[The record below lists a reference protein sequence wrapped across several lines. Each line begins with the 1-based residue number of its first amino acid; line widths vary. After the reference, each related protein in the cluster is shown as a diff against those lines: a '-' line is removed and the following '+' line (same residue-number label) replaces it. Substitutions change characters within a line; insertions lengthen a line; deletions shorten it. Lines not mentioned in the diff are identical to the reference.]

1 MLGSPQVTRPN
12 MKTLYLML
20 SLGALLCAP
29 AAQRAEAQQKQDTAD
44 WTVLVYAAVDN
55 DWEEPF
61 MRDIR
66 KMRKGLKGVKGVEV
80 VLLIDRSPDYSRD
93 KRALGE
99 DFSDTRLYRL
109 TGGEAE
115 RLGGEPELAGLTESS
130 ELDLNTGDARTLRD
144 FIRYGKRAHPAERYA
159 LWCVSHGE
167 GPMSCPDETTEDILF
182 TAELTDVLGEE
193 DSVDLLGFDAC
204 LMASVENAYQW
215 RRREGAFGADF
226 LVASAPLSSSW
237 PYEEIFAG
245 LKKRPKSGEGFT
257 ASAFGERLVDE
268 LKDQITGGRSDEHG
282 LERDL
287 QTWGSF
293 DLGEVAAAKRDLD
306 LLAAQLW
313 KDEAKDELLQLRGS
327 GLEAPTFV
335 YVWPERNAN
344 RDMPNVD
351 LAHLCERITKDK
363 SFSKEARSLA
373 DDAAKSAKAVVSS
386 SFGLKHYEGFR
397 EGEHG
402 LYLIFP
408 EGDTKTRRGKTYWSR
423 MGWYNA
429 LELEGD
435 EDGYGKYAWCMDG
448 AEPANG
454 EVENWFELMDAWF
467 DISGSEDPGGS
478 NGYAW

>member
-1 MLGSPQVTRPN
+1 
-12 MKTLYLML
+12 MKRHLLQL
-20 SLGALLCAP
+20 SLFALLSTTP
-29 AAQRAEAQQKQDTAD
+29 ALAAEERREAAD
-44 WTVLVYAAVDN
+44 WTVLIYAAVDN

-61 MRDIR
+61 MRDVR
-66 KMRKGLKGVKGVEV
+66 RMRKGLKGVKGVEV

-109 TGGEAE
+109 SGGEAE
-115 RLGGEPELAGLTESS
+115 RLNGEPELRGLTETSKT
-130 ELDLNTGDARTLRD
+130 DLNTGDARTLRD

-167 GPMSCPDETTEDILF
+167 GPMSCPDETTDDILF

-204 LMASVENAYQW
+204 LMAGVENAYQW
-215 RRREGAFGADF
+215 RRREGSFGADY

-237 PYEEIFAG
+237 PYEEICAS
-245 LKKRPKSGEGFT
+245 LKKRPKGKEGLT
-257 ASAFGERLVDE
+257 AAAFGDKLVEE
-268 LKDQITGGRSDEHG
+268 LKDQITGGRSDEEG

-293 DLGEVAAAKRDLD
+293 DLHAVSAAKRDLD
-306 LLAAQLW
+306 LLATQLW
-313 KDEAKDELLQLRGS
+313 KDEAKEELLRLRGS
-327 GLEAPTFV
+327 GLEASTFV

-344 RDMPNVD
+344 RDMPHVD
-351 LAHLCERITKDK
+351 LTHLCQRLAKDK
-363 SFSKEARSLA
+363 SFSEEARGLA
-373 DDAAKSAKAVVSS
+373 KTAAESAEAVVSS
-386 SFGLKHYEGFR
+386 SFGLKHYKGFS

-435 EDGYGKYAWCMDG
+435 EDGYGKYAWCSDG
-448 AEPANG
+448 ATPGNG

-467 DISGSEDPGGS
+467 DSAEPDEPGGS